1 MNGMPAFF
9 THLIATLLQLNASPF
24 KMQQNCILKLKHV
37 IPQFNAG
44 LYRRWRDFGTHCWLV
59 I

>member
-1 MNGMPAFF
+1 MGCLLFF
-9 THLIATLLQLNASPF
+9 TLKIATLLQLNPSPF
-24 KMQQNCILKLKHV
+24 KMQQNCILKFKHV

-44 LYRRWRDFGTHCWLV
+44 LYRRWCGFGTDRWLV